1 MEVVNY
7 EEVLSVVLAL
17 TLVLSLAA
25 CGGKDSSTPD
35 SAPTPGPAE
44 SKGAGET
51 TILTMSTGD
60 TGGSLYPAGS
70 AIASIVND
78 SVEGIK
84 MNIETSSGSAD
95 NARNTSDGTVEL
107 GLCTADVASQA
118 VGSTGK
124 FEGQNCTN
132 IKALFPIY
140 SSIWQAM
147 TLESTGL
154 EYFEDTVGQ
163 SVSVGMAASAAELCA
178 NLVYTEMGESYPDCI
193 KAQYLGVGEGC
204 DAVKDGIA
212 VAHIS
217 FGGYPQG
224 GMLDLSNTKAAR
236 LLKFRNETLD
246 KILADY
252 AYYFETVVPAGT
264 YTGQTED
271 VTTYGVKCLC
281 IANGDLSED
290 MAYNIVK
297 AVMENREDL
306 VAGNSALTEMLSD
319 EYISG
324 SLPIEFHPGAVKYYQ
339 EAGLM

>member
-1 MEVVNY
+1 MKKVFS
-7 EEVLSVVLAL
+7 LIL
-17 TLVLSLAA
+17 TVAMVISLVA
-25 CGGKDSSTPD
+25 CGNQ
-35 SAPTPGPAE
+35 SAETSETANTTE
-44 SKGAGET
+44 TSEIKT

-70 AIASIVND
+70 AIAKIVND
-78 SVEGIK
+78 NVSGVK

-107 GLCTADVASQA
+107 GLCTADVATQA
-118 VGSTGK
+118 VNSTGK
-124 FEGQNCTN
+124 FEGQNCNN

-147 TLESTGL
+147 TLKSSGI
-154 EYFEDTVGQ
+154 EYIEDTVGQ

-178 NLVYTEMGESYPDCI
+178 NLVYTEMGEQYPDCI

-224 GMLDLSNTKAAR
+224 GMLDLSNTKDAV
-236 LLKFRNETLD
+236 LLKFQNATLQ

-252 AYYFETVVPAGT
+252 SYYFETSIPAGT
-264 YTGQTED
+264 YTGQDAD

-281 IANGDLSED
+281 IANGDLSDE

-306 VAGNSALTEMLSD
+306 VAGNSALKEMLND
-319 EYISG
+319 DYVVGE
-324 SLPIEFHPGAVKYYQ
+324 LPIEFHPGAVKYYK